1 MLTVVEKRTRHD
13 FSSAFRMERPSGE
26 GGDLTEFCEVH
37 MKRPLEIPADDH
49 PSRVND
55 VQV

>member
-1 MLTVVEKRTRHD
+1 MSVVEKRTMHD